1 MVKSTVSLREKKF
14 AKTKIAITNELINRL
29 ETIHFEDILISD
41 ICEAIEMSE
50 GTFYN
55 YFPHKKDVIIY
66 FQVLS
71 LIYLRWYVDRHST
84 KKDVLSDLI
93 LFFEGVA
100 KKFKNAN
107 LIYEIIAVF
116 WRGNRKDE
124 LPIVSALEIKYAF
137 PQCSEIEAIAPQR
150 PEDYFKEL
158 VRTAIRNRELPKK
171 TQVHDIVVALLTIF
185 FGTSLALQ
193 ENEFESLKE
202 QYKKQLVRLWKSS

>member
-29 ETIHFEDILISD
+29 ETIHFEDISISD

-84 KKDVLSDLI
+84 KKDVLSELI

-107 LIYEIIAVF
+107 FIYEIIAVF

-137 PQCSEIEAIAPQR
+137 PQCSGIEAIAPQR

-158 VRTAIRNRELPKK
+158 VRTAIRNGELSKK
-171 TQVHDIVVALLTIF
+171 TQAHDIVVALLTIF

-193 ENEFESLKE
+193 ENEFESLNE